1 MENKNIEAHSVKIK
15 SRLTNEELNA
25 TLCIDDET
33 YCYEVLPAQQQII
46 LRRKY
51 QSYGKTESNPVKVF
65 DMKKYT
71 YIEQINERDRDARH
85 FLVYEATT
93 NKSSIKL
100 YSDGAGWEYYSY
112 GELEELASFEN
123 ASGWEWID
131 DYAICI
137 SLNNNGGKIIY
148 NFWNKSQS
156 CEFGK
161 GTRIWYSED
170 IIDYL
175 DPKKHRTILVR
186 ENVAKG
192 IASDTITYGFDFYR
206 MDLATRVCSDEQQR
220 YIKKYNVKETTK
232 HLKKTGRPILNDVYK
247 KCGETTM
254 EGEVDKYL
262 DLLDELG
269 VSLPFS
275 SPSQPVYIY
284 DKEGNYGLNKEYLKK
299 LRRRY
304 YVGKNN

>member
-1 MENKNIEAHSVKIK
+1 MENKNIKAHSVKIK
-15 SRLTNEELNA
+15 NRLTNEELNA

-33 YCYEVLPAQQQII
+33 YCYEVLPAQHQII

-51 QSYGKTESNPVKVF
+51 QSYGKTESHPVKVF

-85 FLVYEATT
+85 FLVYEAATP
-93 NKSSIKL
+93 NKNSIKL

-112 GELEELASFEN
+112 GELGELASFKN
-123 ASGWEWID
+123 TSGWDWID
-131 DYAICI
+131 DHTICI
-137 SLNNNGGKIIY
+137 YLTNGGKLIY
-148 NFWNKSQS
+148 NFLKKSQS
-156 CEFGK
+156 REFGK
-161 GTRIWYSED
+161 GTKIWYSKD

-206 MDLATRVCSDEQQR
+206 MDLATRVCSEEQQR

-232 HLKKTGRPILNDVYK
+232 HLKKTGQPIENDVYK
-247 KCGETTM
+247 KCGSATI

-262 DLLDELG
+262 NLLNELG
-269 VSLPFS
+269 VSMPNFA
-275 SPSQPVYIY
+275 PEQPVYTD

-304 YVGKNN
+304 YIGRNN